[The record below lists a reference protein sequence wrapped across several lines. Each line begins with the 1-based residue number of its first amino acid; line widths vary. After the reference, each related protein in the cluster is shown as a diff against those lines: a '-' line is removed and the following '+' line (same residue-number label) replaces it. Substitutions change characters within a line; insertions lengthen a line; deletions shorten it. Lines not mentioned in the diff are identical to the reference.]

1 MSTLQRDRL
10 KSSRTETQSE
20 NRSQTTHQPRDRHA
34 SDGITLAAAPA
45 YDRAYDQLL
54 TLEEAVRQ

>member
-1 MSTLQRDRL
+1 MRQLQRNRL

-20 NRSQTTHQPRDRHA
+20 NRSQTTRQPRDRHTSEEVA
-34 SDGITLAAAPA
+34 LAAEPA

-54 TLEEAVRQ
+54 TLEEAVRR